1 MTGRSDVVRILNGQ
15 DNRLLVI
22 VEPVALSDLLLAVRL
37 EQQYPELFIMI
48 LCGPELITEIAT
60 SANGQQTGG
69 VHPTNTQLRATRSL
83 MMSLTAAGV
92 RLAIQASNSLE
103 AMFVEDLASVMLVP
117 NSTLSCL
124 QMASSMSC
132 PVGITSPRD
141 QDRSAVTEVLDTVNK
156 SHCFL
161 GISPEGMATIVQSA
175 GNPQSFAIASWV
187 DFCSTDSSP
196 AVRSIS
202 QDVRAKQR
210 LKKMLVDYR
219 ENSNHGQRS
228 YKQVLES
235 MCAHLAL
242 DTLDLAGL
250 IVSLDSKSAKST
262 GLMDAKIFFDSLVLL
277 NQHGS

>member
-1 MTGRSDVVRILNGQ
+1 MVRILNGQ
-15 DNRLLVI
+15 DDRLLVI

-60 SANGQQTGG
+60 SANGQQMGG
-69 VHPTNTQLRATRSL
+69 VHRTNTQLRATRSL
-83 MMSLTAAGV
+83 MMSLTATGV

-117 NSTLSCL
+117 DCTLSSL

-132 PVGITSPRD
+132 PVGIPSPRHK
-141 QDRSAVTEVLDTVNK
+141 DRSAVTGVLDTVDK

-175 GNPQSFAIASWV
+175 GNPQSFAIASWG

-210 LKKMLVDYR
+210 LRKILVDYR
-219 ENSNHGQRS
+219 ENSNHGRGT

-242 DTLDLAGL
+242 DTSDLAGL
-250 IVSLDSKSAKST
+250 IVSLDSKSAKAT
-262 GLMDAKIFFDSLVLL
+262 GLMDAKDFFDGLVLL
-277 NQHGS
+277 NQHDS